1 MEEWEKV
8 AHPHGK
14 SLEKRGI
21 QNLRQMNVKGES
33 GNAQDEI

>member
-1 MEEWEKV
+1 MEEREKV

-14 SLEKRGI
+14 SLKKRGF